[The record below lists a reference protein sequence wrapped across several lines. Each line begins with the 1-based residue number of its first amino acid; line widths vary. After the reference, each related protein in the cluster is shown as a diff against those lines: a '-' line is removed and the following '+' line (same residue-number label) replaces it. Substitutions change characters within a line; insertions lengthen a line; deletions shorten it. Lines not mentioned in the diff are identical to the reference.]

1 MITLRPQDLP
11 SPDAYRLLTSL
22 VVPRPIAWVSSIGS
36 DGSFNLAPFS
46 FFNAVA
52 GSPPTVMVS
61 IGSRKGVPKDS
72 LRNIRETGEFV
83 VNIVSEEMLVAMNL
97 TSKEYDYGV
106 DEFKASGLE
115 SEPSVEVYPPR
126 VKDAAAA
133 LECRAT
139 QFIPVEGSAY
149 TLVLG
154 QVLRY
159 HMRDGLLRP
168 NGLVDG
174 QLLRPVSRLGGAE
187 YAALG
192 EVFELARPV

>member
-1 MITLRPQDLP
+1 MTTLRPQDLP
-11 SPDAYRLLTSL
+11 PAEAYRFLSSL
-22 VVPRPIAWVSSIGS
+22 VIPRPIAWISSTGS
-36 DGSFNLAPFS
+36 DGSVNLAPFS
-46 FFNAVA
+46 FFNLVA

-83 VNIVSEEMLVAMNL
+83 VNIVSEEMARSMNL

-106 DEFKASGLE
+106 DEFEAAGLE
-115 SEPSVEVYPPR
+115 SAPSMEVHPPR

-139 QFIPVEGSAY
+139 QFIPVDGSTY

-159 HMRDGLLRP
+159 HVRDGLLRP

-174 QLLRPVSRLGGAE
+174 QLLRPVSRLGGGE
-187 YAALG
+187 YAGLG